1 MKLNLK
7 KNKDFSVQDFMNEV
21 ETDFIYSVDENGN
34 YLLLNESMYGI
45 VERKDIDNQVN
56 SGLRVVVIDNKDMSL
71 RSYNI
76 DEISVVDAVNTNYS
90 DN

>member
-34 YLLLNESMYGI
+34 YLLLNESMYGT